1 MSFLSVYFLSTILSS
16 IEKMQLSSTIAQT
29 KSNGFTLAIVVMV
42 GMVAALVYVVVA
54 FLRGVDEDKPQK
66 YSTVINLAIPVLT
79 LIGLIV
85 AAYLSYIEISS
96 ANAICGPVG
105 DCNAVQRSPYA
116 RLFGVFPIGVLGALG
131 YLGILAAW
139 LWGNFRSDRLSRTMP
154 MVIFGMTL
162 FGVVFSLYLTY
173 LEPFVIKAVCI
184 WCITSAVII
193 TLLMLLSTN
202 QALQVFEVKDTEIDD
217 PADQ

>member
-1 MSFLSVYFLSTILSS
+1 MSFLSVYILSTILAS

-66 YSTVINLAIPVLT
+66 YSTVINLAVPVLT

-96 ANAICGPVG
+96 VNAICGPVG
-105 DCNAVQRSPYA
+105 DCNAVQSSPYA
-116 RLFGVFPIGVLGALG
+116 RLFGVLPIGVLGALG

-139 LWGNFRSDRLSRTMP
+139 LWGKFRSDRLSKMMP
-154 MVIFGMTL
+154 MVIFGMAL

-184 WCITSAVII
+184 WCISSAVII
-193 TLLMLLSTN
+193 TILMLLSVN
-202 QALQVFEVKDTEIDD
+202 QALRVFEVKDTNE
-217 PADQ
+217 